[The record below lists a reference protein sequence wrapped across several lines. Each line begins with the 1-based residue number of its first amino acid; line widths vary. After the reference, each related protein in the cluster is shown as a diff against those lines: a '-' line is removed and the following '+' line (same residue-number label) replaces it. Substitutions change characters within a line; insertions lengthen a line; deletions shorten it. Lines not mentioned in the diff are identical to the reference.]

1 MRRHVSGR
9 STSDDFEVE
18 ACPICSLRSKQHGSY
33 NALSLLSSQS
43 SSELSPLGPLPA
55 SSFGASG
62 TLFARLRP
70 SRSGESD
77 GGGSSGG
84 TLNPKPWGPRL
95 AEHLHLGGWPRRS
108 GDGGDGTLQGGG
120 GSGVG
125 EAFSDEEPSSGQ
137 HSSGRLPAGMMDER
151 LMPRAA
157 AAEGSTC
164 DSPFG
169 GRPRPSSPLQR
180 SGLTISVGQRPA
192 SPGPKAFAD
201 ATAQAGAPGD
211 PRQAPLPPFA
221 GGTLRRSFS
230 REPSCELPPAEQGP
244 PLERPQRGSS
254 AALEAL
260 LGSGGGSPNSPLAN
274 ASQQCLGASLSPPRS
289 PAPGGPPQQRPQ
301 RDYEQP
307 AVLRSPKRG
316 GSGRLTRGG
325 SGTLSALRVSTS
337 ASSDSTAFGL
347 LSAAASQ
354 LQENGGSG
362 GGFTI
367 WPGAHSGGT
376 SPSSARALG
385 VSSSDSLAAAGS
397 SGSSSASGSADYTSR
412 FRSLSAEHARM
423 AQITGAS
430 WVHLLPLILTIV
442 IQQPGSHHRCVGF
455 PSWLGVFDTL
465 LHQSHS
471 RNAP

>member
-1 MRRHVSGR
+1 MGSCLLWRPSKPKGYLEDGNERCGDMRAAVAQLMTLR
-9 STSDDFEVE
+9 
-18 ACPICSLRSKQHGSY
+18 CPICSLRSKQHGSY
-33 NALSLLSSQS
+33 NALSLLASQS
-43 SSELSPLGPLPA
+43 SSELSPPGPLPA
-55 SSFGASG
+55 SSLGASG

-70 SRSGESD
+70 SWSGESGG
-77 GGGSSGG
+77 GGGSG
-84 TLNPKPWGPRL
+84 WGPRL
-95 AEHLHLGGWPRRS
+95 AEHLHLGGRPRRS
-108 GDGGDGTLQGGG
+108 GDDGSGTLQGGG

-137 HSSGRLPAGMMDER
+137 HSSGRLPAGMMDEQ

-157 AAEGSTC
+157 AAEGSPC
-164 DSPFG
+164 DRPFG
-169 GRPRPSSPLQR
+169 GPPRPSSPLQR

-192 SPGPKAFAD
+192 SAGPKACAD
-201 ATAQAGAPGD
+201 AAAQTLAPGD
-211 PRQAPLPPFA
+211 PRRAPLPPSA
-221 GGTLRRSFS
+221 GGTPRRSFS
-230 REPSCELPPAEQGP
+230 REVPPAEQGP
-244 PLERPQRGSS
+244 PRERPQRGSS

-260 LGSGGGSPNSPLAN
+260 LGSGGGSPDSPLAN
-274 ASQQCLGASLSPPRS
+274 ASQQGLGACLSPPRS

-337 ASSDSTAFGL
+337 ASSDSTSSDSTAFGL

-354 LQENGGSG
+354 LQEKAGSG

-385 VSSSDSLAAAGS
+385 VSSSDSLAAG

-412 FRSLSAEHARM
+412 FSSLSAEYARM

-430 WVHLLPLILTIV
+430 WVHLLPLSLTIV
-442 IQQPGSHHRCVGF
+442 IQQPGSHHRCIGF
-455 PSWLGVFDTL
+455 PSWLGVL
-465 LHQSHS
+465 LM
-471 RNAP
+471 